1 LFSNYQ
7 KTDVFM
13 ECHKVGLEIED
24 DHANFV
30 FYKANDA
37 IAVRVAVIEPTD
49 VTAEN
54 VETISHVWMDGFL
67 EKNKNYILMEAKN
80 DSDTTE

>member
-1 LFSNYQ
+1 MFSNYQ

-13 ECHKVGLEIED
+13 ECHKVELEISD

-30 FYKANDA
+30 FYKANDTVA
-37 IAVRVAVIEPTD
+37 ARVAVIEPSD
-49 VTAEN
+49 VTAES
-54 VETISHVWMDGFL
+54 VEAIPHVWMNGFL
-67 EKNKNYILMEAKN
+67 EKNKTYILMEAKN